1 MSICNFIKIKLKQC
15 TSNSSKATSIKV
27 HFYVMIRFVIL
38 HLVTLQSNRET
49 TKLCSLSNQ
58 IENKTKASKLLVFL
72 TLLHRTMIDQ
82 LRDKEFKVWFP
93 ISKIP
98 EWAFVSL
105 LLENY
110 NIIKVTFKGKMHSA
124 FDNSFG
130 HRCNIYS
137 FTVE

>member
-1 MSICNFIKIKLKQC
+1 MISMSICNFIKIKLKQC

-38 HLVTLQSNRET
+38 NLVTLQSNRET

-93 ISKIP
+93 VSYIP
-98 EWAFVSL
+98 ERAFVSL
-105 LLENY
+105 FLENY
-110 NIIKVTFKGKMHSA
+110 QHHKSNLQRQNA
-124 FDNSFG
+124 FS
-130 HRCNIYS
+130 I
-137 FTVE
+137 